1 MEYQAFEQLTALM
14 KSKVMTV
21 SKHDVINKSTGPFTA
36 QQLYRLQGQFTGGS
50 DRVKVIS
57 DLSAARRILP
67 MVAKDAEP
75 IIKMGIYTGQKRDLV
90 KLLAVHIADRQ
101 NPQSRE
107 LLVKSFGRAD
117 QTRVFGILDEAGPF
131 QGPPPITSAMGPGA
145 TVVTPNVMVT
155 HPAGS
160 HYHQDPISYVA
171 QNAGTALFGG
181 IITANV
187 PEVRPGVQTT
197 VAYQAG
203 PPQPQFGYPQSNQPF
218 QMPQPP
224 ARFGQPGIQGPPVTS
239 AQPSLYPAVPFDG
252 QYFLP
257 VIAVPFDGNHASA
270 PPPAYSLV
278 DPQSYPPAGANQ
290 YPPQNNI
297 VYPPAGAPQNQELHA
312 KTPLA

>member
-1 MEYQAFEQLTALM
+1 MEYQAFEQLAAKV
-14 KSKVMTV
+14 KSSVFTG

-36 QQLYRLQGQFTGGS
+36 QQLYRLQGQFMGGS

-67 MVAKDAEP
+67 MIAKDAEP
-75 IIKMGIYTGQKRDLV
+75 IIKMGIYTQQKKDLV

-117 QTRVFGILDEAGPF
+117 QTRVFGILDEAGPY
-131 QGPPPITSAMGPGA
+131 QGPPPLASAMGPGA
-145 TVVTPNVMVT
+145 TVVTPNAIVT

-181 IITANV
+181 ILTANV

-203 PPQPQFGYPQSNQPF
+203 PPQPQFGYPQSNQPS

-224 ARFGQPGIQGPPVTS
+224 ATFGQPGIQGPPVTS
-239 AQPSLYPAVPFDG
+239 AQPPLYP
-252 QYFLP
+252 
-257 VIAVPFDGNHASA
+257 AVPFDGNHASA
-270 PPPAYSLV
+270 PPPAYSPV
-278 DPQSYPPAGANQ
+278 DPQSYPPAGVNQ

-297 VYPPAGAPQNQELHA
+297 VYPPAGAPQNQELPA
-312 KTPLA
+312 KMPLA